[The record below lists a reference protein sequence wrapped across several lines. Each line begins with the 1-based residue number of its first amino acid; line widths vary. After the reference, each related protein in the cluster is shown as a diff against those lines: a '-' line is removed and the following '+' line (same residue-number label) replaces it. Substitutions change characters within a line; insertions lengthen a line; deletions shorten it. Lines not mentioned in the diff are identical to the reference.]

1 MDSWRE
7 TVGAALSANVYF
19 GAVASIF
26 CYGIGVYLQKRYRFI
41 LFNPILIGIILVVV
55 LLKVFRIDF
64 KSYDEGASHLN
75 YLLTPAT
82 VALAIPLYKQF
93 EALKRN
99 WKVTLASICVG
110 VLTNCAAV
118 YITAKLFD
126 LERVYYVTC
135 LTKSITTAI
144 GMGVTEELG
153 GDVTIAVVMIILSG
167 ICGAVFGEKTLKLFH
182 VTDPRYRLARYW
194 NVKSAGNR
202 RDCRRVERARDCPY
216 GRSDGYSCPILCRT
230 DRLSRLQTPNKNAG

>member
-1 MDSWRE
+1 MDAWRE

-26 CYGIGVYLQKRYRFI
+26 CYGVGVYLQKRYRFI

-64 KSYDEGASHLN
+64 ASYDEGASHLN

-110 VLTNCAAV
+110 VLTNCAVV

-182 VTDPRYRLARYW
+182 VTDPMAQGLAIGTASHAIGTSKALEMGET
-194 NVKSAGNR
+194 VGASSGLAIVVTGVLTVVLAPFFAGLI
-202 RDCRRVERARDCPY
+202 D
-216 GRSDGYSCPILCRT
+216 
-230 DRLSRLQTPNKNAG
+230 